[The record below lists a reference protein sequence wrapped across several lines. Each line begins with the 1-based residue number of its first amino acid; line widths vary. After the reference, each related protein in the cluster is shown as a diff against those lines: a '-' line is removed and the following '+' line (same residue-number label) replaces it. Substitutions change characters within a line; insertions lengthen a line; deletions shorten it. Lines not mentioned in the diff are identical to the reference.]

1 MKAAVLLIGH
11 GSRIAG
17 VNEPLRVIAGLI
29 RQHGTS
35 EIVEVAFLERHETN
49 IQQGI
54 DACVAQGAERI
65 LLYPYFL
72 FAGAHVVE
80 DLPAEIKTAT
90 ARYPRL
96 KMVLSEPLG
105 AHPKLV
111 EIVEEQVAE
120 TLQSAG
126 WS

>member
-17 VNEPLRVIAGLI
+17 ANAALRVIAGLI
-29 RQHGTS
+29 RQQGAC
-35 EIVEVAFLERHETN
+35 EIVEVAFLEKHETN

-90 ARYPRL
+90 ARYPGL

-105 AHPKLV
+105 VHPKLV
-111 EIVEEQVAE
+111 EIVLEQVAE